1 MCGMRVQ
8 MPQGCR
14 VVCSAAKRSNKFDL
28 NKSKLL
34 IFIVFETQFGVTL
47 LYSNIL
53 IIFLRIYCLVYM
65 LKDVGNSVALA
76 AVLPVRA
83 AQFMRFLYA
92 LLLRGGQYG

>member
-1 MCGMRVQ
+1 
-8 MPQGCR
+8 
-14 VVCSAAKRSNKFDL
+14 
-28 NKSKLL
+28 
-34 IFIVFETQFGVTL
+34 
-47 LYSNIL
+47 
-53 IIFLRIYCLVYM
+53 M